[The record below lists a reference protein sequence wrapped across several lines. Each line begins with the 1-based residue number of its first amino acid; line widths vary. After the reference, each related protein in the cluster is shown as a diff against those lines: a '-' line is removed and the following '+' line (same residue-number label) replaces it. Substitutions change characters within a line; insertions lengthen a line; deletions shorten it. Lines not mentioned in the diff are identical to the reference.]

1 MRVEQALRMLPEA
14 EGLAP
19 LRALLLSSARAP
31 DDDWGSGAPYRT
43 IGRCEASPET
53 MLQNVAEASAR
64 VQAHLGE
71 LWERYISA
79 LEHVDH
85 NDSAAA
91 TAALLANGRQEQESG
106 RLVQARAW
114 FQSARTLAEG
124 LKDRKPEVE
133 TQLAL
138 GELALFLGFYEDAAR
153 EFQRALVLAEFDFDQ
168 TSAIR
173 AAKGLGDVAVER
185 AAWTGAN
192 AWYSRALR
200 LAEAMPHER
209 WVAQLHHAVAELA
222 RRMGDLNAASVSVRA
237 ARERFESLGDSHEM
251 ARVLTTQGLIEG
263 QHGLHA
269 RASAALS
276 EALALVRSGAPDLG
290 LEVFIRI
297 QIARVHV
304 EQRRYLEA
312 EEELRRAEDLAIAA
326 NLLRRLAEIYSLLGT
341 ARGEQGDETAFVF
354 FEQALEIARMLDR
367 WPIAEAQVLYDY
379 GRFRERLGAAD
390 EAFAHFERAREIFES
405 VGASAE
411 LERVRFDLRRISA

>member
-1 MRVEQALRMLPEA
+1 VKVELALRILPEI

-43 IGRCEASPET
+43 IGRREAAPEV
-53 MLQNVAEASAR
+53 MRQSVAEASASVR
-64 VQAHLGE
+64 AHLGD

-79 LEHVDH
+79 LEHID
-85 NDSAAA
+85 NQDTGAAI
-91 TAALLANGRQEQESG
+91 AALLENGRREQEAG
-106 RLVQARAW
+106 RLAQARAW

-124 LKDRKPEVE
+124 LQDRKPEIE
-133 TQLAL
+133 AQLAL

-153 EFQRALVLAEFDFDQ
+153 EFQRALVLAESEFDQ

-185 AAWTGAN
+185 AAWTGAR
-192 AWYSRALR
+192 AWYARALR
-200 LAEAMPHER
+200 LADAMPHAR
-209 WVAQLHHAVAELA
+209 WAAQLHHASAELA
-222 RRMGDLNAASVSVRA
+222 RRMGDLNGASVSVRD
-237 ARERFESLGDSHEM
+237 ARERFETFGDGHEL

-263 QHGLHA
+263 QQGLHA
-269 RASAALS
+269 RASAALV
-276 EALALVRSGAPDLG
+276 EALAWVRSSASDPG

-297 QIARVHV
+297 HIARMHV

-312 EEELRRAEDLAIAA
+312 EEELRRAEDIAIGA

-354 FEQALEIARMLDR
+354 FEQALEIARMLER
-367 WPIAEAQVLYDY
+367 WPIAEAQVRYEY
-379 GRFRERLGAAD
+379 GRFRERLGGAD

-405 VGASAE
+405 LGASAE
-411 LERVRFDLRRISA
+411 LERVRFDLRRLSA